1 MLQKLYSRC
10 SSLGTA
16 VRRDGFPLAWAS
28 SLGLQF
34 HFSPLSQPSVAEC
47 LPNADVAEIGLS
59 FSIQSLVI
67 KQEFNPECSRL
78 GPQFY
83 KAGAHVRRSN
93 PRKQRETTLSSPLWP
108 LTHQVV
114 SLGKAG
120 PYSKLCRHGAK
131 VQPRRK
137 GSPWRQRALQFWL
150 RRLALFRTQHGEV
163 CT

>member
-1 MLQKLYSRC
+1 MGSLLPELPVWGYSFISHPCPSPVLQ
-10 SSLGTA
+10 
-16 VRRDGFPLAWAS
+16 
-28 SLGLQF
+28 
-34 HFSPLSQPSVAEC
+34 
-47 LPNADVAEIGLS
+47 NAYPMQMWLREIGLS

-83 KAGAHVRRSN
+83 KAGVHVRRSN

-120 PYSKLCRHGAK
+120 PYSELCRHGAK
-131 VQPRRK
+131 VHPRRK
-137 GSPWRQRALQFWL
+137 GSPWRQGALQFWL
-150 RRLALFRTQHGEV
+150 RKLALFRTQHGEV